1 MTWRLLHWFCRLAL
15 GALFIYAGFTKLYP
29 REHRF
34 LFELAVSAYQILPVW
49 GVIVVARTLPWLE
62 VVLGVLLLVGWKLR
76 YTSTLGALLLG
87 SFMVAMSITYARGIE
102 ADCGCFGLG
111 ERISPESL
119 ARDSLLLVMA
129 VFLAAYAWRT
139 RPRPAAPAS

>member
-1 MTWRLLHWFCRLAL
+1 MAL

-29 REHRF
+29 REHQF

-62 VVLGVLLLVGWKLR
+62 VALGVLLLVGWRLR
-76 YTSTLGALLLG
+76 YTSTLGALLLSG
-87 SFMVAMSITYARGIE
+87 FMAAMAITYARGIE

-111 ERISPESL
+111 ERISPETM

-129 VFLAAYAWRT
+129 IFLAGYAWRV
-139 RPRPAAPAS
+139 RPLPAAPAG